1 MSDIYVRYILYCTWH
16 VCTRNPHIMRGPG
29 TTRTSVVIRPL
40 RGDPLMLQP
49 DGAEIG
55 METEKLRR
63 VSGLEWK
70 TGNEGD
76 EGMNE

>member
-1 MSDIYVRYILYCTWH
+1 
-16 VCTRNPHIMRGPG
+16 
-29 TTRTSVVIRPL
+29 
-40 RGDPLMLQP
+40 MLQP

>member
-1 MSDIYVRYILYCTWH
+1 LI
-16 VCTRNPHIMRGPG
+16 
-29 TTRTSVVIRPL
+29 
-40 RGDPLMLQP
+40 LQP

-63 VSGLEWK
+63 IGGLEWK